1 MTQEELDSLMDGE
14 PDVSK
19 VDGASVSAPEDD
31 EVKKVT
37 IDPNDFRAE
46 ADKKMASTST
56 HRRPQNRSSA

>member
-46 ADKKMASTST
+46 ADKKWPPPPPTED
-56 HRRPQNRSSA
+56 H